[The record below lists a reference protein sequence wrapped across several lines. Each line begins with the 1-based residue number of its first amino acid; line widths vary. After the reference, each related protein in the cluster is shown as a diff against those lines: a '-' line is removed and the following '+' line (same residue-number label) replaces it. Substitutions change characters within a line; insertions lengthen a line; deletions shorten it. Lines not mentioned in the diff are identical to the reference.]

1 MSLVSILEAGR
12 RDFLDATR
20 GVSRQQAATKPPDE
34 GWSVLECIEHV
45 VTVEKRYL
53 GWIAS
58 GTVIEPRRDAE
69 REMRLFTAIRNR
81 LTKIETPEALRP
93 RGRFATLL
101 AALAEFNAVRDQSV
115 RVAEERGDA
124 IYAIGAKHP
133 HFGNMNGA
141 ELLQLV
147 DGHARRHA
155 DQIREA
161 SEPAVRPNIASKA
174 VRAKRQFAFKRD
186 RPDLPGRLESS
197 VEADELLADGE
208 SIRIEGKQIGNLDRN
223 GLRAGTFFMEGSV
236 LDHVQLAG
244 GEFGSAVWK
253 DVRLVGCDLANMRA
267 RRMVLVRVEFIDCRL
282 TGFRGNGVDW
292 KDVLL
297 QNGDGRYA
305 QFEGGT
311 LQSCEFDGCNLQE
324 ADFQNADLSGS
335 VLRSCDLARTDFRG
349 GKLRNTDFRG
359 SAVEDMIAGMG
370 DLRGAIVDP
379 AQAMILARLM
389 GLQIR

>member
-1 MSLVSILEAGR
+1 MLEAGR
-12 RDFLDATR
+12 RDFLEATR
-20 GVSRQQAATKPPDE
+20 DISAERAAAKPLDE
-34 GWSVLECIEHV
+34 GWTVLECIEHV
-45 VTVEKRYL
+45 VAVEKRYL

-58 GTVIEPRRDAE
+58 GTAIEPRRDGD
-69 REMRLFTAIRNR
+69 REMRLFATIRNR
-81 LTKIETPEALRP
+81 LTKLEAPEALRP
-93 RGRFATLL
+93 HGRFDTLP
-101 AALAEFNAVRDQSV
+101 AAVAEFNAARDQSV
-115 RVAEERGDA
+115 LAAKERGDA

-133 HFGNMNGA
+133 RFGNLNGA
-141 ELLQLV
+141 ELLHLM

-161 SEPAVRPNIASKA
+161 SEPAVRPKMANKPP
-174 VRAKRQFAFKRD
+174 RAKGGFAFKRD

-197 VEADELLADGE
+197 VEADGLLADGE
-208 SIRIEGKQIGNLDRN
+208 SIRIEEKRLGNLERIN
-223 GLRAGTFFMEGSV
+223 LRAGTFFLEGSV

-244 GEFGSAVWK
+244 GQFGSAVWK

-282 TGFRGNGVDW
+282 TGFCGNAVDW
-292 KDVLL
+292 KHVSI
-297 QNGDGRYA
+297 QNGDARYA

-311 LQSCEFDGCNLQE
+311 LRSCEFEGCNLQE

-335 VLRSCDLARTDFRG
+335 VLRSCDLARADFRG
-349 GKLRNTDFRG
+349 GKLRDTDFRG
-359 SAVEDMIAGMG
+359 SAVEDMLARMS
-370 DLRGAIVDP
+370 DLQGAIVDP